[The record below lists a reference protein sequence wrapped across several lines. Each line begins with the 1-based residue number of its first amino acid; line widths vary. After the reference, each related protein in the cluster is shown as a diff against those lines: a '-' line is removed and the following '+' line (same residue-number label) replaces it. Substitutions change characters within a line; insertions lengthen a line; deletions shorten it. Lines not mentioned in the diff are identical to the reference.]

1 MWQFSADK
9 NVPHLLQCDR
19 DRQPSRAHR
28 NSPDSHL
35 LGHLARLPDDTWHQ
49 EKWRGETYFIWIFY
63 QLSSPSLRPI
73 PLSLP
78 KRQIQTK
85 LFCKIDRLQMTHD
98 SKKSIQTRHFLFYLN
113 ILKILRLSPCQMLV
127 LLVFRCIC
135 IVLAAH
141 TNWMV
146 VMKRK
151 HKKQIIA
158 H

>member
-63 QLSSPSLRPI
+63 QLSSPSPSLFL
-73 PLSLP
+73 LSLKNSQSKP
-78 KRQIQTK
+78 NYCARLPDDTWLREKRPDKTFFILSEYFKNALSVSMSDVSFAGVQLYLYRAGSSYK
-85 LFCKIDRLQMTHD
+85 LNGCYEEKT
-98 SKKSIQTRHFLFYLN
+98 
-113 ILKILRLSPCQMLV
+113 
-127 LLVFRCIC
+127 
-135 IVLAAH
+135 
-141 TNWMV
+141 
-146 VMKRK
+146 
-151 HKKQIIA
+151 
-158 H
+158 